1 MKKLGLKLDELQV
14 ESFATAQPE
23 EAARGTVRAHVA
35 GGSDGSDP
43 ISVHVTYV
51 TCVEEGCGSEGGT
64 CDGYSCW
71 GADCTLWI
79 TCYDEA

>member
-1 MKKLGLKLDELQV
+1 MNKLVLKIDDLRV
-14 ESFATAQPE
+14 ESFATDGARDVP
-23 EAARGTVRAHVA
+23 RGTVRAHVE

-51 TCVEEGCGSEGGT
+51 TCVEEGCGDGAT
-64 CDGYSCW
+64 ADGYSCW
-71 GADCTLWI
+71 SPDCTLWI